1 MVMDRFLIHLQ
12 PFYDPLLWDFDPTHT
27 KYLEIQF
34 HLGCCP
40 EIGNIGIY
48 CLFGTADGLSNLRRG
63 QTGIVLKFSSRMIEE
78 MGIWVAEQNWQI
90 LFAISLM

>member
-1 MVMDRFLIHLQ
+1 MSFQGSTWNPQ
-12 PFYDPLLWDFDPTHT
+12 PLCNPLLWKPQPVHAE
-27 KYLEIQF
+27 YLEIQF
-34 HLGCCP
+34 HLGCRP
-40 EIGNIGIY
+40 EIGDIGIY
-48 CLFGTADGLSNLRRG
+48 CLPGTADGLSNFRRG